1 MQIYDG
7 AFDFWDAVISRG
19 EALFSFPSGGGRRF
33 KDCNV
38 RFNFSR

>member
-19 EALFSFPSGGGRRF
+19 EALFSFPSEEGRF

>member
-19 EALFSFPSGGGRRF
+19 EALFSFPSGGGTF
-33 KDCNV
+33 QGLQC
-38 RFNFSR
+38 SI